1 MLNIIKLVNFLSWN
15 FLLNYIHTLI
25 KHRSVLII
33 FQIKL
38 THLFSECFFEPDGL
52 APVIGFSSN
61 KAPISDSCLAT
72 VKNVLA
78 TDGVPPQD
86 YFIAPGSMDCACV
99 TDLDCSSG

>member
-1 MLNIIKLVNFLSWN
+1 MINK
-15 FLLNYIHTLI
+15 
-25 KHRSVLII
+25 RSVLNI

-38 THLFSECFFEPDGL
+38 TQLCSDCFFEPDGL

-61 KAPISDSCLAT
+61 KSAISDACLAT

-86 YFIAPGSMDCACV
+86 YFIAPGRMDCACV